1 MKQPI
6 VGRLVAAVIATLGLN
21 ACGDATSPIAPPATL
36 TVTGAAAAPAT
47 VANHPNVSAS
57 PTDTMVTNGDPSS
70 IRVGVYTLWISQNAD
85 CSAPQL
91 VQDHGP
97 SAVQGDLMANPVL
110 FSGSPANGTYA
121 CILIKMS
128 DVVQFR
134 SASTF
139 GTCQT
144 DVDYRQD
151 IYRHGESDWKDAN
164 LNSIIG
170 HGTDGLPVDDQVTLV
185 LTTSLQAAVARGFSQ
200 NQVIPLQSP
209 LSVPAA
215 STFYWN
221 GQGTVTSLDGRP
233 CGLEPGRPSFQ

>member
-1 MKQPI
+1 MRQPI
-6 VGRLVAAVIATLGLN
+6 VGQLLAAVVATLAMI
-21 ACGDATSPIAPPATL
+21 ACGDATSPSAPAATL
-36 TVTGAAAAPAT
+36 IVTGAAAAPAT
-47 VANHPNVSAS
+47 VANLLNVSAS

-70 IRVGVYTLWISQNAD
+70 IRVGVHTLWISQNAD
-85 CSAPQL
+85 CSVPQL

-97 SAVQGDLMANPVL
+97 SAVQADLMVNPVL

-121 CILIKMS
+121 CLLIKMS

-139 GTCQT
+139 GTCQP

-151 IYRHGESDWKDAN
+151 IYRDGESDWKDAN
-164 LNSIIG
+164 LNPIIG
-170 HGTDGLPVDDQVTLV
+170 HGTDGLPVDDQVTIV
-185 LTTSLQAAVARGFSQ
+185 LTTSPQSAVARGFSQ
-200 NQVIPLQSP
+200 NQVLPLQNP

-233 CGLEPGRPSFQ
+233 CGLEPGRPTFQ